1 MWHGMLLASFFRR
14 FGSCLLHYLYTV
26 FNSEQSKSVLKLN
39 SAGSSPASNIS
50 LAGLTDLSAHL
61 VTREVRKDKPVLRVL
76 LHSSSAGGGE
86 AGQLCAVVSAVL
98 ANRTVSGQCE
108 LGPTCLAQLT
118 LPSSWWPDIRAERT
132 RKQPKIISQVFYSV
146 KLCQAG
152 GPLSAPQLVG
162 PVPLSVSGA
171 GYQQVAAD
179 QILHML
185 IPQTPLYPSSR
196 LYVPVFVEQPQSGP
210 PVSVIVIKCRA
221 RRGVRIEGIEETS
234 QDWTLRID
242 LNTRGTTATVTAF
255 RKNADQLGAGKIKQ
269 EYSG

>member
-1 MWHGMLLASFFRR
+1 MDLSSVEIESELL
-14 FGSCLLHYLYTV
+14 GLWVGLT
-26 FNSEQSKSVLKLN
+26 
-39 SAGSSPASNIS
+39 SAGVISRSFNISSVGSNPSSNVS
-50 LAGLTDLSAHL
+50 LAGLSDLSAHL

-76 LHSSSAGGGE
+76 LHSSSGGGE
-86 AGQLCAVVSAVL
+86 AGLLCVQVTAVL
-98 ANRTVSGQCE
+98 GNKTVSGQCE

-118 LPSSWWPDIRAERT
+118 VPSHWWPDIRAERS
-132 RKQPKIISQVFYSV
+132 RKQPKIISQVFYSL
-146 KLCQAG
+146 KLCQSASS
-152 GPLSAPQLVG
+152 LTAPQLVG

-210 PVSVIVIKCRA
+210 PVTVIVVKCRA

-234 QDWTLRID
+234 KDWTLRID

-255 RKNADQLGAGKIKQ
+255 RKDADQLGAGKIKQ
-269 EYSG
+269 EYTG